1 MLLEDGH
8 RKHEF
13 YELPSKAPQKLSY
26 TLLYMFVLLCFAALP
41 TKANHLLYDVRID
54 LRIHN
59 MMDHKTE
66 NKPLFRSPIR
76 CCFDEYNI
84 VDEAKEVKVLVL
96 YFVGHNGNRCKGW
109 TGL

>member
-8 RKHEF
+8 RKHKF
-13 YELPSKAPQKLSY
+13 YELPLKAPQKLSY
-26 TLLYMFVLLCFAALP
+26 IFLSLFVLLCFAALP
-41 TKANHLLYDVRID
+41 TEANHLLYDVRIV

-66 NKPLFRSPIR
+66 NKPLFRSPAC

-84 VDEAKEVKVLVL
+84 VDEGSKGIGLV
-96 YFVGHNGNRCKGW
+96 FCRTQW
-109 TGL
+109 Q